1 MPSQDSSTVFRTSS
15 PSSSNRPAHPLILHR
30 FLLRLRSPCLSRR
43 HGTLQAAARKA
54 AVRKA
59 AGSTSLVVVVRM
71 RPAADIGPVDLARR
85 TVLADMDPADPDRR
99 NSLVAEVVGCRVPFG

>member
-1 MPSQDSSTVFRTSS
+1 
-15 PSSSNRPAHPLILHR
+15 
-30 FLLRLRSPCLSRR
+30 
-43 HGTLQAAARKA
+43 
-54 AVRKA
+54 
-59 AGSTSLVVVVRM
+59 M